1 MNLDSPQGRVGKNSH
16 TVWSLGNLGLKGK
29 EKEEPAWLLTEGQ
42 WLITKV
48 QNGNSLQCRSADV
61 VQTLFTTV
69 FMLEDDDSQGML
81 P

>member
-16 TVWSLGNLGLKGK
+16 TAWSLGNLGLEGK
-29 EKEEPAWLLTEGQ
+29 EKEEPAWLFTEGH

-48 QNGNSLQCRSADV
+48 QNGNGFQCRSADV

-69 FMLEDDDSQGML
+69 FMFEDDDSKSMS